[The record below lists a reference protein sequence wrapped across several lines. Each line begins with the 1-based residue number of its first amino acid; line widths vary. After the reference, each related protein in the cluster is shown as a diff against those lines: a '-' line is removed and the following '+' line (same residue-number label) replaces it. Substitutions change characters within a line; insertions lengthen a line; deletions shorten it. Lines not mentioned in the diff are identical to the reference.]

1 MIIRFLLDTNVLS
14 EPTKPSPSNLVIDR
28 LIENSGQLATAT
40 VAYHEFLFGYERLK
54 PSRKKR
60 ELEAYIRQNIEGN
73 LHFLPYCDAAAKW
86 HAAERARLTKKGKTP
101 PCIDSQIAAI
111 AAANNLVLV
120 TRNTKDFQHFQNL
133 TIENWFE

>member
-14 EPTKPSPSNLVIDR
+14 EPTKPFPSNLVIDR

-40 VAYHEFLFGYERLK
+40 VAYHEFLFGYERMK

-73 LHFLPYCDAAAKW
+73 LPFFPYCDAAAKW
-86 HAAERARLTKKGKTP
+86 
-101 PCIDSQIAAI
+101 
-111 AAANNLVLV
+111 
-120 TRNTKDFQHFQNL
+120 
-133 TIENWFE
+133 